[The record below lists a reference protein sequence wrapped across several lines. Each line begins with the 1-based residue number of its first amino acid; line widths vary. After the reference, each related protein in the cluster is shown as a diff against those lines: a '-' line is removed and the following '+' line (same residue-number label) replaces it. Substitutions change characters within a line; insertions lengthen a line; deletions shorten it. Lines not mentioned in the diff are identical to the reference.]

1 MGTNTMRKQQG
12 FTLIEIAIVLV
23 IIGLLLG
30 GVLKGQEL
38 INAARVRNIAS
49 QLDGVKIAYLGF
61 QDRFRALPGDMP
73 SDVAQANIQGIG
85 AVGGCAAVAGGFCG
99 NGRIDPAENLV
110 VWNQLSHANFIS
122 GSYNGQVGA
131 AQATTVPP
139 ASTTNPTNPYNG
151 FLLLVFDSDFGDTN
165 APLPNAAM
173 NIKTGGNIPSG
184 TLAELDRKV
193 DDGIAG
199 TGSFRIAPVWDNVTA
214 TCYTGALGNVSLT
227 YAAAADI
234 KTCGGAAIQ

>member
-1 MGTNTMRKQQG
+1 MGMNTMRKQQG

-49 QLDGVKIAYLGF
+49 QMDGVKIAYLGF
-61 QDRFRALPGDMP
+61 QDRFRALPGDLAT
-73 SDVAQANIQGIG
+73 DVADANIPG
-85 AVGGCAAVAGGFCG
+85 APHGCGATAGTPVFCG
-99 NGRIDPAENLV
+99 NGKVDPAEDLV
-110 VWNQLSHANFIS
+110 VWAQLSKSNFIS
-122 GSYNGQVGA
+122 GSYTGVAGA
-131 AQATTVPP
+131 TATTFVTPSSTTSPANPYGGFIVLTNDSDYGDVTSATPP
-139 ASTTNPTNPYNG
+139 AAT
-151 FLLLVFDSDFGDTN
+151 
-165 APLPNAAM
+165 

-184 TLAELDRKV
+184 TIAELDRKV

-199 TGSFRIAPVWDNVTA
+199 TGSFRIAPVWDSVTA
-214 TCYTGALGNVSLT
+214 TCYTGALGAATLT

>member
-1 MGTNTMRKQQG
+1 MRKQQG

-61 QDRFRALPGDMP
+61 QDRFRVLPGDMP
-73 SDVAQANIQGIG
+73 DLVATANIPG
-85 AVGGCAAVAGGFCG
+85 AGATGGCGVVGGFCG

-122 GSYNGQVGA
+122 GSYNGAVGA
-131 AQATTVPP
+131 VQTTVVAPT
-139 ASTTNPTNPYNG
+139 STTSPVNPYNG
-151 FLLLVFDSDFGDTN
+151 FLLLTFDQDFGDIAA
-165 APLPNAAM
+165 APPNAAM

-184 TLAELDRKV
+184 TLTELDRKV

-199 TGSFRIAPVWDNVTA
+199 TGSFRIAPVWDGVTA

-234 KTCGGAAIQ
+234 KTCGGASIQ